1 MEFYDTNGFDS
12 DNLANIKVIGVG
24 GGGGNAVNRMIA
36 ANVEGIEFIVANTDA
51 QAMKDS
57 KASTKIQL
65 GAKLTCGLGAGGRP
79 EIGAKAAEESR
90 EELVQVL
97 EGADLVFVVTGM
109 GGGTGTGAAPVV
121 AEIAKGLGALTIA
134 IVTKAFSFEGRK
146 RMEQALNGIENLR
159 EKVDAIVIIPNDRL
173 MDTASKETTLE
184 ELFAFADDIL
194 RQGVQGIADII
205 SKQGMI
211 MLDFA
216 DVQSTMSD
224 KGTSLMGIG
233 VAKGENR
240 AIAAAKAA
248 VSSPLLDMSIV
259 GATNILVNI
268 SGAELTM
275 LEIND
280 AVKYIGEAAG
290 DGVEDIMFGAFSEDN
305 GDEIKITVIATG
317 FDQTQNQ
324 QDAPLEEAFKTVPK
338 NNHLH
343 AVRNEEREEEPKNN
357 HSPRR
362 SPLDDIVIPVF
373 LQGNSRKKN

>member
-1 MEFYDTNGFDS
+1 MWLIMSKIFDDTP
-12 DNLANIKVIGVG
+12 ANIKVVGIGDG
-24 GGGGNAVNRMIA
+24 GSNAVNRMIA

-97 EGADLVFVVTGM
+97 ERADLVFVVTGM

-290 DGVEDIMFGAFSEDN
+290 DSLEDILFSVFSEDN
-305 GDEIKITVIATG
+305 GDEIKVTIIATG
-317 FDQTQNQ
+317 FDQT
-324 QDAPLEEAFKTVPK
+324 ARCA
-338 NNHLH
+338 
-343 AVRNEEREEEPKNN
+343 
-357 HSPRR
+357 
-362 SPLDDIVIPVF
+362 
-373 LQGNSRKKN
+373 

>member
-1 MEFYDTNGFDS
+1 MPMEFYDTNGFDS

-51 QAMKDS
+51 QVMKDS

-90 EELVQVL
+90 EELAQVL

-134 IVTKAFSFEGRK
+134 IVTKPFSFEGRK

-159 EKVDAIVIIPNDRL
+159 EKVDAILVIANDYLR
-173 MDTASKETTLE
+173 DTINKEITWEDALV
-184 ELFAFADDIL
+184 LADDTL

-205 SKQGMI
+205 SKPGMI
-211 MLDFA
+211 MLDL
-216 DVQSTMSD
+216 DDLRMIMSNE
-224 KGTSLMGIG
+224 KILLMSIG

-248 VSSPLLDMSIV
+248 IASPLSEIPLV
-259 GATNILVNI
+259 GATNILINI
-268 SGAELTM
+268 SGSELTM
-275 LEIND
+275 REIND
-280 AVKYIGEAAG
+280 AVEYIGEATG
-290 DGVEDIMFGAFSEDN
+290 CGVEGIMFGASSKDN

-317 FDQTQNQ
+317 FDQT
-324 QDAPLEEAFKTVPK
+324 ARCA
-338 NNHLH
+338 
-343 AVRNEEREEEPKNN
+343 
-357 HSPRR
+357 
-362 SPLDDIVIPVF
+362 
-373 LQGNSRKKN
+373 

>member
-1 MEFYDTNGFDS
+1 MWLIMSKIFDDTP
-12 DNLANIKVIGVG
+12 ANIKVVGIGDG
-24 GGGGNAVNRMIA
+24 GSNAVNRMIA

-51 QAMKDS
+51 QVMKDS

-65 GAKLTCGLGAGGRP
+65 GAKLTRGLGAGGRP

-97 EGADLVFVVTGM
+97 ERADLVFVVTGM
-109 GGGTGTGAAPVV
+109 GGGTGTGAVPVV

-290 DGVEDIMFGAFSEDN
+290 DSLEDILFSVFSEDN
-305 GDEIKITVIATG
+305 GDEIKVTIIATG
-317 FDQTQNQ
+317 FDQT
-324 QDAPLEEAFKTVPK
+324 ARCA
-338 NNHLH
+338 
-343 AVRNEEREEEPKNN
+343 
-357 HSPRR
+357 
-362 SPLDDIVIPVF
+362 
-373 LQGNSRKKN
+373 